1 MDGRRARALLGV
13 DIDARPE
20 DIRRAFRAQALANH
34 PDRGGDRVEFELMVL
49 AFETLQHVAVTSS
62 GARREAV
69 RLPVRPALPGARPRI
84 DVYDTPRRIQPQR
97 CFADVLRSAMGT
109 PTL

>member
-13 DIDARPE
+13 DIDAGSE
-20 DIRRAFRAQALANH
+20 EIRRAFRAHALASH

-49 AFETLQHVAVTSS
+49 AFETLQHVDTSC
-62 GARREAV
+62 GAHREEV
-69 RLPVRPALPGARPRI
+69 RLPVRPVLPGARPRI

-97 CFADVLRSAMGT
+97 CFDDVLRSAMGT
-109 PTL
+109 TTL